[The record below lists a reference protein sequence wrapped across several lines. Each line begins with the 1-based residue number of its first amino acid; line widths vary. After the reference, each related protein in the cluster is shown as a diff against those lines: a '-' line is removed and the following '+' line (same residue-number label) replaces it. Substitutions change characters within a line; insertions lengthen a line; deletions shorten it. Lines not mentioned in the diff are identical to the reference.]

1 MLDILDAK
9 WVSMI
14 KKKKKKDFAGLFQK
28 YNNFNEERLQ
38 RGISTRTEKGQQHWD
53 NLASQ

>member
-14 KKKKKKDFAGLFQK
+14 KKKKKKKDFAGLFQK

-38 RGISTRTEKGQQHWD
+38 RGISTRTEKGQQH
-53 NLASQ
+53 